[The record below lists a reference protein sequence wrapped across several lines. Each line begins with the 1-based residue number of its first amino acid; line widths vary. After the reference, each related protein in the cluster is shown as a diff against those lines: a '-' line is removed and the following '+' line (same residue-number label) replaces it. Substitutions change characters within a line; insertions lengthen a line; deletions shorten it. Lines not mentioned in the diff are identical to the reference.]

1 VKPGGLAGGS
11 ASQDVVSLVKTGQR
25 VSVHWKR
32 AWQAYCQSF
41 GTGMN
46 DPARYNQDFIT
57 GFLDYAGQLA
67 EAQLSFSGSLPFAGG
82 GMKRT
87 LVSGSMPPAKRFART
102 EKGAGPAPLGS
113 LAHTR
118 FRLFTARSCVHR
130 ALGTREGTAAARPG
144 DEGGVVEFL

>member
-1 VKPGGLAGGS
+1 
-11 ASQDVVSLVKTGQR
+11 
-25 VSVHWKR
+25 
-32 AWQAYCQSF
+32 
-41 GTGMN
+41 MN

-102 EKGAGPAPLGS
+102 EKGPASTGLS
-113 LAHTR
+113 ER
-118 FRLFTARSCVHR
+118 VK
-130 ALGTREGTAAARPG
+130 ALQRRDQETKEAWWSFC
-144 DEGGVVEFL
+144 DEHLGGVRDPARHPADILHQFLEQHE